1 MILSESTRNRI
12 PTVLVAAE
20 GSALAW
26 LVAVSTRGG
35 WLGAIVTLAITA
47 ALARVARPPTRAR
60 HDIALLAFALTGLI
74 VGALSGVHHLVAGAS
89 VIAGVAGVVA
99 TVLGLVLT
107 VLATTRLVRS
117 MPGWWRLAAVPIG
130 LVTLVTIVLPS
141 ALAVF
146 VSNPPHFALGDATPA
161 DHGMAYEDVT
171 VTTDDG
177 VDLEAWYIPSENGAA
192 IVLLGGC
199 CSARDSVLDLATLFA
214 DHDYG
219 VLMLDTRGHGGSEG
233 RPMLWGWW
241 GERDIEAGVDYLT
254 TRSDVV
260 DGRIGAIGMSVGGEQ
275 AFAAAGVDPRIRA
288 VVGEGT
294 TARGALDEG
303 MDADGGA
310 GPFIRYVDNF
320 TKLGAAAMSG
330 APRPTPMRDAFKA
343 MDGQQALVIAAGTSP
358 EEISAAAAFEAV
370 APETVSTWVV
380 PGAGHTGARLT
391 DPAGWEAHVFSFFDE
406 VLDPV

>member
-1 MILSESTRNRI
+1 MRSRPGHPVGVCTDLVEAAPGPTTADPGAAHSDRMIVSDSTRNRI
-12 PTVLVAAE
+12 PTVLVVAE

-35 WLGAIVTLAITA
+35 WLGAIITLAVTA

-60 HDIALLAFALTGLI
+60 HDVALLAFALTGLI

-89 VIAGVAGVVA
+89 VIAGVAGVIA
-99 TVLGLVLT
+99 TVLGLGLT

-219 VLMLDTRGHGGSEG
+219 VLMLDMRGHGGSEG

-241 GERDIEAGVDYLT
+241 GERDIEAGVDYLS

-260 DGRIGAIGMSVGGEQ
+260 GGRIGAIGMSVGGEQ

-294 TARGALDEG
+294 TARRRARRGHGRRRQWRTVHSVCRPLHPARRGGDERG
-303 MDADGGA
+303 SPPDADA
-310 GPFIRYVDNF
+310 
-320 TKLGAAAMSG
+320 
-330 APRPTPMRDAFKA
+330 
-343 MDGQQALVIAAGTSP
+343 
-358 EEISAAAAFEAV
+358 
-370 APETVSTWVV
+370 
-380 PGAGHTGARLT
+380 
-391 DPAGWEAHVFSFFDE
+391 
-406 VLDPV
+406 